1 MSTTGSRKMRLRKF
15 DKLSH
20 IPCLLAVPP
29 LQVSQ
34 GSAREL
40 PMLCTVHAFVHM
52 VSDGKEPPWYAMIKQ
67 SDETY
72 ETVPTSP
79 GFGERKPGH
88 PFIIVTKLV
97 FGQLKHRRQT
107 LRQTSSMEV
116 QGIRRWTKLSTSV
129 MVSWLTLSTTLTN
142 HLAAQFN
149 NQHRYV
155 CMIILNHIQP
165 KYMNRTHSNAIVK
178 KRETHGKR
186 HCFHR
191 LRLEVLLLVP
201 PQTSWI
207 VTKPSWRSATITGEI
222 DPQRTAMQSL

>member
-97 FGQLKHRRQT
+97 FGQLKHRRHF
-107 LRQTSSMEV
+107 EPY
-116 QGIRRWTKLSTSV
+116 STQV
-129 MVSWLTLSTTLTN
+129 YE
-142 HLAAQFN
+142 Q
-149 NQHRYV
+149 
-155 CMIILNHIQP
+155 
-165 KYMNRTHSNAIVK
+165 NAF
-178 KRETHGKR
+178 KR
-186 HCFHR
+186 HCQKKGNSWQAPLFSQATAGGSSSRASSDLMDCNETKLKVCNHYWGDWPSKNGHAIP
-191 LRLEVLLLVP
+191 LVK
-201 PQTSWI
+201 QY
-207 VTKPSWRSATITGEI
+207 
-222 DPQRTAMQSL
+222 